1 MDRKVLFLD
10 LDGTLTNDDKKVTPK
25 TLKALKQIME
35 EGHIVA
41 LASGRPT
48 PGVAQV
54 AKTLELDKYGGYVLS
69 FNGGKVINW
78 KTKEVIYENALSKEY
93 IPELVD
99 YATENKIGLITYD
112 DDSIVVGTPIDEYIE
127 LESFI
132 NKLTLKEKNIVEY
145 VD

>member
-1 MDRKVLFLD
+1 
-10 LDGTLTNDDKKVTPK
+10 
-25 TLKALKQIME
+25 ME
-35 EGHIVA
+35 TSY
-41 LASGRPT
+41 L
-48 PGVAQV
+48 
-54 AKTLELDKYGGYVLS
+54 KTLELDKYGGYVLS

-112 DDSIVVGTPIDEYIE
+112 DDSIVVGTPVDEYIE

-132 NKLTLKEKNIVEY
+132 NENLWKGINDKINEYFKSITLQDLVDKYQLSKEGIIY
-145 VD
+145 YI

>member
-99 YATENKIGLITYD
+99 YATGNKIGLITYD
-112 DDSIVVGTPIDEYIE
+112 DDSIVVGR
-127 LESFI
+127 
-132 NKLTLKEKNIVEY
+132 
-145 VD
+145 

>member
-1 MDRKVLFLD
+1 MYSTYIQIYRDLKLDKVLFLD

-54 AKTLELDKYGGYVLS
+54 AKTLELIS
-69 FNGGKVINW
+69 
-78 KTKEVIYENALSKEY
+78 T
-93 IPELVD
+93 VD
-99 YATENKIGLITYD
+99 MFFLLME
-112 DDSIVVGTPIDEYIE
+112 
-127 LESFI
+127 
-132 NKLTLKEKNIVEY
+132 EK
-145 VD
+145 

>member
-48 PGVAQV
+48 PG
-54 AKTLELDKYGGYVLS
+54 GC
-69 FNGGKVINW
+69 
-78 KTKEVIYENALSKEY
+78 
-93 IPELVD
+93 
-99 YATENKIGLITYD
+99 
-112 DDSIVVGTPIDEYIE
+112 
-127 LESFI
+127 
-132 NKLTLKEKNIVEY
+132 KNT
-145 VD
+145 

>member
-99 YATENKIGLITYD
+99 YATENKIGLMMTIALLL
-112 DDSIVVGTPIDEYIE
+112 E
-127 LESFI
+127 LQ
-132 NKLTLKEKNIVEY
+132 
-145 VD
+145 